1 MSDVFLSWVEWFPEF
16 ISGFMVSLE
25 VTAISLVIG
34 IPGGLLAALGLSA
47 KSRVVNGLSA
57 LFVELGRGAP
67 LLILLQLIYYGL
79 PTMKI
84 MLTSFSAALFAFAWC
99 TAAYTSE
106 YIRAGINSV
115 HVGQQEA
122 SHVLGLSRF
131 DSLMIV
137 ILPQALK
144 VALPSLLGF
153 GVVML
158 QSTSLCFTIA
168 LPELATKA
176 SEVGSMTFKYMSSLS
191 LAAAIY
197 VAVCAPASLLVGKLE
212 KTLSKHEN

>member
-1 MSDVFLSWVEWFPEF
+1 MNEIFQNWAEWFPEF
-16 ISGFMVSLE
+16 SSGFLVSVE
-25 VTAISLVIG
+25 VTVISLLVG

-47 KSRVVNGLSA
+47 KTRTLRGISV

-79 PTMKI
+79 PAMKV
-84 MLTSFSAALFAFAWC
+84 MLTSFSASTVAFAWC

-115 HVGQQEA
+115 HAGQQEA
-122 SHVLGLSRF
+122 THVLGLSRL
-131 DSLMIV
+131 DSLLIV

-176 SEVGSMTFKYMSSLS
+176 SEVGSVTFKYMSALS
-191 LAAAIY
+191 LAALIYIAI
-197 VAVCAPASLLVGKLE
+197 CAPASLLVGKLE
-212 KTLSKHEN
+212 QMLSRHEK